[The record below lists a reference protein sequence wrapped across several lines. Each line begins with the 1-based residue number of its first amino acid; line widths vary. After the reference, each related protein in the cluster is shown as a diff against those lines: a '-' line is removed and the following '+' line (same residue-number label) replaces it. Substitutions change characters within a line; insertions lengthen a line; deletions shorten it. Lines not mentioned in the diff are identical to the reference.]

1 MLATILAAHLLVA
14 QTSAV
19 AAAPFLADDNPYEQ
33 PPTNPPL
40 PSKSPPP
47 AGAPVQPAPPPVQPP
62 SVGGATPPPAQ
73 ARPAQGRPAATQQL
87 SLFSAEP
94 LGGNAAAVAWA
105 AWSSLG
111 AAYAMGITQRDDLGA
126 AFDLDWAKT
135 EMRLGAFYRRPL
147 GTAGSFDMAGRLG
160 LSWYANFGGGWIYS
174 DNHSDRGFE
183 LAPALVFSTHGG
195 GGIFSLAGEFPITV
209 TVDHGGGMLFTPR
222 AAASYEAPLYDELT
236 IGVRAALGYRAGAG
250 DAPLSN
256 GRGDVQFLVLAGYR
270 AL

>member
-14 QTSAV
+14 QTPAV
-19 AAAPFLADDNPYEQ
+19 AAAPFQADDNPYEQ

-40 PSKSPPP
+40 PSRSAPP
-47 AGAPVQPAPPPVQPP
+47 AGAPSQPTPAPTPIPPP
-62 SVGGATPPPAQ
+62 SVGATPPPAQ
-73 ARPAQGRPAATQQL
+73 ARSAATQQL
-87 SLFSAEP
+87 SLLSAEP
-94 LGGNAAAVAWA
+94 LGGNAAALAWA

-111 AAYAMGITQRDDLGA
+111 VAYAMGITPRDDLGA
-126 AFDLDWAKT
+126 EFDLDWAKT

-147 GTAGSFDMAGRLG
+147 GTAGPFDMAGRLG

-195 GGIFSLAGEFPITV
+195 GGIFSLAGEFPITI
-209 TVDHGGGMLFTPR
+209 TVHHGGGMLFTPR

-236 IGVRAALGYRAGAG
+236 IGVRASLGYRAGAG

-256 GRGDVQFLVLAGYR
+256 GSGDVQFLVLAGYR
-270 AL
+270 VL